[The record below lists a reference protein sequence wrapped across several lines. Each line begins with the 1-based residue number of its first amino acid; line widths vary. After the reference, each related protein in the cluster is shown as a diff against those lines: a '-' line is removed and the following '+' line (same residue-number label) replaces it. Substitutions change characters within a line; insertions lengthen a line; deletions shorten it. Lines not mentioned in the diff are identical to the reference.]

1 MGLTEKINDEIKAS
15 MKAREKERL
24 ETLRAIKAQLLL
36 AKTAEGAADEI
47 SEDEGIKLLQRMVKQ
62 RKDSAEI
69 YKTQGRTDLFEKE
82 ILEVSFIEPFLPKQ
96 LTDGELTAK
105 INELISRVG
114 ATSIKDL
121 GKVMGL
127 ATKELAGLAEGKLVA
142 AKVKDLL
149 AKL

>member
-47 SEDEGIKLLQRMVKQ
+47 SEEEGIKLLQRMVKQ

-82 ILEVSFIEPFLPKQ
+82 ILEVSWCYIDQRF
-96 LTDGELTAK
+96 G
-105 INELISRVG
+105 
-114 ATSIKDL
+114 
-121 GKVMGL
+121 
-127 ATKELAGLAEGKLVA
+127 
-142 AKVKDLL
+142 
-149 AKL
+149 